1 MCDCQRRTVQ
11 LHNDGRHFTCAH
23 CRLIRTHPFFD
34 YFYSMPGHAFCDYC
48 GLWMKIGN
56 LDDFI
61 FEEDRACLPR
71 KAQSSDFELI

>member
-1 MCDCQRRTVQ
+1 
-11 LHNDGRHFTCAH
+11 
-23 CRLIRTHPFFD
+23 
-34 YFYSMPGHAFCDYC
+34 MPGHAFCDYC